1 MSNRLDGRGFARNDT
16 FRDEGSFDPGSLRI
30 ELSSGG
36 RRLGHRRGLVHRHG
50 SRGIRPGPATSRY
63 DRLRHALRE
72 SEAAGPI
79 DDMRR
84 LMSINQRFGNNET
97 RTERADLWFGRDSHA
112 GHLPFLW
119 RSRGALEPKASPA
132 QRGRSGDCG
141 RIRARVPY
149 RRALLTAI
157 IAMLTPVSNRFA
169 RARERQSV
177 RTPQILRLRRVS
189 ERFA

>member
-1 MSNRLDGRGFARNDT
+1 MRNNT
-16 FRDEGSFDPGSLRI
+16 CRDEASFVPAWHRI
-30 ELSSGG
+30 GLSSG
-36 RRLGHRRGLVHRHG
+36 RRGLGHRRALVDRHG
-50 SRGIRPGPATSRY
+50 SRGIRPGPATGRY
-63 DRLRHALRE
+63 DRLRHALRK

-84 LMSINQRFGNNET
+84 LMAIDQRFGNNET

-119 RSRGALEPKASPA
+119 RSKGALESKASPA
-132 QRGRSGDCG
+132 QRSRNGDSGRYS
-141 RIRARVPY
+141 ARVPY
-149 RRALLTAI
+149 RTTLLTAI

-177 RTPQILRLRRVS
+177 RTPRILRLTRAL